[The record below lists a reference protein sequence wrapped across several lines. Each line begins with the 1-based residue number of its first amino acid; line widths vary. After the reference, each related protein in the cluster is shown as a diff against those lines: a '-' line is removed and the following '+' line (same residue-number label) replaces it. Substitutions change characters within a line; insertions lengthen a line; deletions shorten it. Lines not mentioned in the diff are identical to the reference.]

1 MKYFPFTVKLR
12 EHKYGFIKNHEKD
25 DTEERQDEE
34 QPHYAKEV
42 ERKPVLPNGNGRYV
56 FRRFHFENKSHDTV
70 VKIVVGSFLKCCR
83 NVSCLFLL
91 LCGCF

>member
-34 QPHYAKEV
+34 
-42 ERKPVLPNGNGRYV
+42 RKPVLPNSNGRYV
-56 FRRFHFENKSHDTV
+56 FRRFYFENKSHDTV
-70 VKIVVGSFLKCCR
+70 VKIVVGSFL
-83 NVSCLFLL
+83 LL
-91 LCGCF
+91 

>member
-25 DTEERQDEE
+25 DTEERRDEE
-34 QPHYAKEV
+34 QPDYAKEV
-42 ERKPVLPNGNGRYV
+42 ERKPVLPNSNGRYV

-70 VKIVVGSFLKCCR
+70 VKIVVGSFL
-83 NVSCLFLL
+83 LF
-91 LCGCF
+91 